1 MPVFTKHKFYAGL
14 LCPSKAVVIGAL
26 CTVAFLLQTSER
38 KVLVAHE
45 FLPESATAGR
55 QATKADKWDA
65 PQSQTLQGMRLAH
78 LWDGTPEST
87 LKAMVAPVH
96 DINQTRVL
104 VAYAPPAI
112 SVRSDA
118 LDRLSNFGVPDK
130 EAASIPPRPLSRPNG
145 LRPSFEAPPSI
156 LGTMPPQ
163 ADLKTQNA
171 SALPQQEIKLASL
184 EPVAV
189 PVPNETRESLSTLNL
204 PYILQ
209 TASVQTNCFPEKLV
223 KFIQVVETHYGKKV
237 IVTSGMRDHG
247 RVGSLHRHCAA
258 ADIIVPGV
266 SGASL
271 AAYART
277 IPDIG
282 GVGQYCHPYLVH
294 MDVGSRRDWTYA
306 CAKKSTVVAAQS
318 ASDNVTLSHD

>member
-1 MPVFTKHKFYAGL
+1 MRVFIKHKLCAALF
-14 LCPSKAVVIGAL
+14 CPSKAVLIGAL
-26 CTVAFLLQTSER
+26 CTIAFVLQTSER

-45 FLPESATAGR
+45 FTPEFATAGR
-55 QATKADKWDA
+55 QATKTDKWEA
-65 PQSQTLQGMRLAH
+65 PQSQTLQGMRLSH
-78 LWDGTPEST
+78 LWDGTPEAT
-87 LKAMVAPVH
+87 LKAMVAPARDVS
-96 DINQTRVL
+96 QTRVL
-104 VAYAPPAI
+104 VAYAPPTI

-118 LDRLSNFGVPDK
+118 LDRLSNFGQPEKQTAHTV
-130 EAASIPPRPLSRPNG
+130 PRPMTRPNG

-156 LGTMPPQ
+156 LGTLPPQ
-163 ADLKTQNA
+163 ADLKTQTA
-171 SALPQQEIKLASL
+171 SAPQQDIKLASL
-184 EPVAV
+184 EPVPV
-189 PVPNETRESLSTLNL
+189 PVPNETREVLSTLHL

-223 KFIQVVETHYGKKV
+223 NLIQIVEKHYGKQV

-266 SGASL
+266 SGATL

-277 IPDIG
+277 IPDVG

-306 CAKKSTVVAAQS
+306 CAKASTVVAAKS
-318 ASDNVTLSHD
+318 AQDKTASSED